1 MGNPQ
6 RLSPEDKR
14 NYPLMPQICNA
25 FLCSRSDQRSLGEQA
40 DFSWQAVQICSVG
53 GCARFVAD

>member
-25 FLCSRSDQRSLGEQA
+25 FLCSRGDQRSIGEQA
-40 DFSWQAVQICSVG
+40 DTS
-53 GCARFVAD
+53 